1 MLNILYFL
9 RFTLSLQSKR
19 IRFVKIQKISILA
32 LPVMLAGCSASKYV
46 QEGEYI
52 LNKVEVKSDSA
63 AYDAG
68 ALKQYVR
75 QKEKPKLFSL
85 FNNPFSKK
93 PVVYDELQ
101 AQLSCRDLLT
111 AMQNQGFMHAGV
123 SLHTEIHGEEKTNRV
138 EKTNGV
144 EKTDSLAN
152 KSRKKA
158 PKVDVT
164 YMLHPGE
171 PFYIGKVEYDIEDK
185 NIEQILKLDEPE
197 NQKLKPGMRFT
208 VDALDAE
215 RKRIANLLLN
225 DGYFRFN
232 KDFIQFSADTI
243 AGQKD
248 IAVTLNLLKY
258 KANSSAP
265 ETDHPRYE
273 IRNINYLS
281 NDSDR
286 IHLRH
291 RVLLNATAMEEGKP
305 YSASALQRTYNNF
318 ARLQAVKY
326 TNISFKEVTD
336 AQMDNV
342 SDSKSDSKSD
352 SISDSTVN
360 RLLDCN
366 IQISTNKPSNISFQ
380 PEGTN
385 TAGDLGAA
393 ASLTYTNRNLFRG
406 SEQLSIELR
415 GAYEAITGLEGYQDQ
430 NYQEYS
436 VEGKVVFP
444 RFMAPFLSKNFRRR
458 QTANSELSVS
468 WDLQNRPEF
477 HRRVFSTAWRYRW
490 TEPRHHLAW
499 RFDLLD
505 LNYVYMPWISETFK
519 RDYLDDADNRNAILR
534 YNYEDL
540 FIMKIGFGLT
550 YSDGVDAFR
559 LNVESAGNLLD
570 GFSRALRF
578 KTNAH
583 GQSTFLNIA
592 YAQYAKF
599 DFDYTHLFR
608 FDDRNALAL
617 HADLG
622 VAYPYGNSTVLPFE
636 KRYFSGGANSVRGW
650 GVRELG
656 PGGYKGND
664 GRIDFINQTG
674 DLKFDL
680 NAEYRTSLFWKFE
693 GALFVD
699 AGNIWTL
706 RNYADQPNG
715 QFRFDKFYKQIAA
728 AYGMGIRLNFDYFIL
743 RFDMGMKAINPAY
756 ESGDEHWAIIHPK
769 FSRDFAF
776 HFAVGLPF

>member
-1 MLNILYFL
+1 M
-9 RFTLSLQSKR
+9 K
-19 IRFVKIQKISILA
+19 VQKISILA

-85 FNNPFSKK
+85 FHNPFSKK
-93 PVVYDELQ
+93 PVVYDTLQ

-111 AMQNQGFMHAGV
+111 AMQNQGFLHAGV
-123 SLHTEIHGEEKTNRV
+123 TLQTEIHGQ
-138 EKTNGV
+138 
-144 EKTDSLAN
+144 EKTDSIAE

-171 PFYIGKVEYDIEDK
+171 PFHIGKVEYDIEDK

-197 NQKLKPGMRFT
+197 NQKIKPGMRFT

-215 RKRIANLLLN
+215 RKRIANRLLD

-258 KANSSAP
+258 KANSNAP

-273 IRNINYLS
+273 IRNISYQS

-291 RVLLNATAMEEGKP
+291 RVLLNATALEEGKP

-326 TNISFKEVTD
+326 TNIRFSEVAGNEID
-336 AQMDNV
+336 SASV
-342 SDSKSDSKSD
+342 ST
-352 SISDSTVN
+352 SDSTMN
-360 RLLDCN
+360 RLLDCH
-366 IQISTNKPSNISFQ
+366 IQISTNKPSTISFQ

-406 SEQLSIELR
+406 SEQLSIQLR

-436 VEGKVVFP
+436 IESKLVFP
-444 RFMAPFLSKNFRRR
+444 RFVAPLLSKNFRRR
-458 QTANSELSVS
+458 QTANTEYSVA

-477 HRRVFSTAWRYRW
+477 HRRVFSMAWRYRW
-490 TEPRHHLAW
+490 AEPRHHLNW

-519 RDYLDDADNRNAILR
+519 RDYLDDVDNRNAILR
-534 YNYEDL
+534 YNYEDI
-540 FIMKIGFGLT
+540 FIMKMGFGLN

-559 LNVESAGNLLD
+559 LNVESSGNLLSA
-570 GFSRALRF
+570 FSKALNF
-578 KTNAH
+578 KINSQ
-583 GQSTFLNIA
+583 GQRTFINIA
-592 YAQYAKF
+592 YAQYAKA
-599 DFDYTHLFR
+599 DFDYTHLVR
-608 FDDRNALAL
+608 FDDRNVLAL
-617 HADLG
+617 HAG
-622 VAYPYGNSTVLPFE
+622 IGIAYPYGNSKVLPFE

-715 QFRFDKFYKQIAA
+715 QFKIDKFYKQIAA

-769 FSRDFAF
+769 LSRDFAF

>member
-1 MLNILYFL
+1 M
-9 RFTLSLQSKR
+9 
-19 IRFVKIQKISILA
+19 
-32 LPVMLAGCSASKYV
+32 
-46 QEGEYI
+46 E
-52 LNKVEVKSDSA
+52 SDSDD
-63 AYDAG
+63 YDAG

-85 FNNPFSKK
+85 FKNPFSRK
-93 PVVYDELQ
+93 PVIYDTLQ
-101 AQLSCRDLLT
+101 ARLTCQDLVK

-123 SLHTEIHGEEKTNRV
+123 SLNTTTEG
-138 EKTNGV
+138 
-144 EKTDSLAN
+144 
-152 KSRKKA
+152 KKLDA
-158 PKVDVT
+158 Q
-164 YMLHPGE
+164 YILHPGI
-171 PFYIGKVEYDIEDK
+171 PYVMGKVEYDVEDE
-185 NIEQILKLDEPE
+185 NIQNILHLDDPD
-197 NQKLKPGMRFT
+197 NQNLKPGMRFS
-208 VDALDAE
+208 VEALDNE
-215 RKRIANLLLN
+215 RKRIANLLMD

-232 KDFIQFSADTI
+232 KDFIYFSADTI
-243 AGQKD
+243 AGQND
-248 IAVTLNLLKY
+248 IALTLHLTKY
-258 KANSSAP
+258 KASSNAP
-265 ETDHPRYE
+265 ETDHPRYQ

-286 IHLRH
+286 IHLR
-291 RVLLNATAMEEGKP
+291 RQVLLNATALKEGRP

-326 TNISFKEVTD
+326 TNIRFAEVP
-336 AQMDNV
+336 
-342 SDSKSDSKSD
+342 DSNRIAYVGESQNTGDDDS
-352 SISDSTVN
+352 N

-366 IQISTNKPSNISFQ
+366 IQVSTNKPSTISFQ

-385 TAGDLGAA
+385 TAGDFGAA

-430 NYQEYS
+430 NYTEYS
-436 VEGKVVFP
+436 VEGKLVFP
-444 RFMAPFLSKNFRRR
+444 RFVAPFLSKNFRRR

-490 TEPRHHLAW
+490 AEPRHHLAW

-519 RDYLDDADNRNAILR
+519 KDYLDNVDNRNAILR
-534 YNYEDL
+534 YNYEDI
-540 FIMKIGFGLT
+540 FIMKMGFGLT
-550 YSDGVDAFR
+550 YSNGVDAFR

-570 GFSRALRF
+570 GFS
-578 KTNAH
+578 KTLGFRTNSQ
-583 GQSTFLNIA
+583 GQHTFLNIA

-599 DFDYTHLFR
+599 DFDYTHLLQL
-608 FDDRNALAL
+608 DKRNALAL
-617 HADLG
+617 HAGLG

-656 PGGYKGND
+656 PGKYKGND

-674 DLKFDL
+674 DLKLDL
-680 NAEYRTSLFWKFE
+680 NAEYRTALFWKFE
-693 GALFVD
+693 GALFLD

-706 RNYADQPNG
+706 RNYAEQPGG
-715 QFRFDKFYKQIAA
+715 QFKINEFYKQIAA
-728 AYGMGIRLNFDYFIL
+728 AYGLGLRLNFDYFIL
-743 RFDMGMKAINPAY
+743 RLDMGMKAINPAY

-769 FSRDFAF
+769 LSRDFSF

>member
-1 MLNILYFL
+1 M
-9 RFTLSLQSKR
+9 
-19 IRFVKIQKISILA
+19 V
-32 LPVMLAGCSASKYV
+32 LAGCSASKYV

-138 EKTNGV
+138 EKTDGV

-326 TNISFKEVTD
+326 TNISFKEVVD

-342 SDSKSDSKSD
+342 SDSKSG

-436 VEGKVVFP
+436 IESKLVFP
-444 RFMAPFLSKNFRRR
+444 RFVAPLLSKNFRRR
-458 QTANSELSVS
+458 QTANTEYSVA

-477 HRRVFSTAWRYRW
+477 HRRVFSMAWRYRW
-490 TEPRHHLAW
+490 AEPRHHLNW

-519 RDYLDDADNRNAILR
+519 RDYLDDVDNRNAILR
-534 YNYEDL
+534 YNYEDI
-540 FIMKIGFGLT
+540 FIMKMGFGLT
-550 YSDGVDAFR
+550 YSDEVDAFR
-559 LNVESAGNLLD
+559 LNVESSGNLLSA
-570 GFSRALRF
+570 FSKALNF
-578 KTNAH
+578 KINSQ
-583 GQSTFLNIA
+583 GQRTFINIA
-592 YAQYAKF
+592 YAQYAKA
-599 DFDYTHLFR
+599 DFDYTHLVR
-608 FDDRNALAL
+608 FDDRNVLAL
-617 HADLG
+617 HAGIG
-622 VAYPYGNSTVLPFE
+622 VAYPYGNSKVLPFE

-674 DLKFDL
+674 DMKLDL
-680 NAEYRTSLFWKFE
+680 NAEYRTPLFWKFE

-706 RNYADQPNG
+706 RKYDEQPNG
-715 QFRFDKFYKQIAA
+715 QFKLDKFYKQIAA
-728 AYGMGIRLNFDYFIL
+728 AYGMGLRLNFDYFIL

-769 FSRDFAF
+769 LSRDFAF

>member
-1 MLNILYFL
+1 M
-9 RFTLSLQSKR
+9 
-19 IRFVKIQKISILA
+19 KIQKISILA

-123 SLHTEIHGEEKTNRV
+123 SLHTEIHGE
-138 EKTNGV
+138 

-715 QFRFDKFYKQIAA
+715 QFRFHKFYKQIAA

>member
-1 MLNILYFL
+1 MYFL

-138 EKTNGV
+138 EKTDGVEKTHGV
-144 EKTDSLAN
+144 EKTDSIAN
-152 KSRKKA
+152 KSRKKV

-171 PFYIGKVEYDIEDK
+171 PFHIGKVEYDIEDK

-336 AQMDNV
+336 
-342 SDSKSDSKSD
+342 SGK
-352 SISDSTVN
+352 
-360 RLLDCN
+360 LDCN

-436 VEGKVVFP
+436 IESKLVFP
-444 RFMAPFLSKNFRRR
+444 RFVAPLLSKTFRRR
-458 QTANSELSVS
+458 QTANTEYSVA

-477 HRRVFSTAWRYRW
+477 HRRVFSMAWRYRW
-490 TEPRHHLAW
+490 AEPRHHLNW

-519 RDYLDDADNRNAILR
+519 RDYLDDVDNRNAILR
-534 YNYEDL
+534 YNYEDI
-540 FIMKIGFGLT
+540 FIMKMGFGLT
-550 YSDGVDAFR
+550 YSDEVDAFR
-559 LNVESAGNLLD
+559 LNVESSGNLLSA
-570 GFSRALRF
+570 FSKALNF
-578 KTNAH
+578 KINSQ
-583 GQSTFLNIA
+583 GQRTFINIA
-592 YAQYAKF
+592 YAQYAKA
-599 DFDYTHLFR
+599 DFDYTHLVR
-608 FDDRNALAL
+608 FDDRNVLAL
-617 HADLG
+617 HAGIG
-622 VAYPYGNSTVLPFE
+622 VAYPYGNSKVLPFE

-674 DLKFDL
+674 DMKLDL
-680 NAEYRTSLFWKFE
+680 NAEYRTPLFWKFE

-706 RNYADQPNG
+706 RKYDEQPNG
-715 QFRFDKFYKQIAA
+715 QFKLDKFYKQIAA
-728 AYGMGIRLNFDYFIL
+728 AYGMGLRLNFDYFIL

-769 FSRDFAF
+769 LSRDFAF

>member
-123 SLHTEIHGEEKTNRV
+123 SLHTEIHGE
-138 EKTNGV
+138 

-415 GAYEAITGLEGYQDQ
+415 GAYEAIT
-430 NYQEYS
+430 
-436 VEGKVVFP
+436 
-444 RFMAPFLSKNFRRR
+444 
-458 QTANSELSVS
+458 
-468 WDLQNRPEF
+468 
-477 HRRVFSTAWRYRW
+477 
-490 TEPRHHLAW
+490 
-499 RFDLLD
+499 
-505 LNYVYMPWISETFK
+505 
-519 RDYLDDADNRNAILR
+519 
-534 YNYEDL
+534 
-540 FIMKIGFGLT
+540 
-550 YSDGVDAFR
+550 
-559 LNVESAGNLLD
+559 
-570 GFSRALRF
+570 
-578 KTNAH
+578 
-583 GQSTFLNIA
+583 
-592 YAQYAKF
+592 
-599 DFDYTHLFR
+599 
-608 FDDRNALAL
+608 
-617 HADLG
+617 
-622 VAYPYGNSTVLPFE
+622 
-636 KRYFSGGANSVRGW
+636 
-650 GVRELG
+650 
-656 PGGYKGND
+656 
-664 GRIDFINQTG
+664 
-674 DLKFDL
+674 
-680 NAEYRTSLFWKFE
+680 
-693 GALFVD
+693 
-699 AGNIWTL
+699 
-706 RNYADQPNG
+706 
-715 QFRFDKFYKQIAA
+715 
-728 AYGMGIRLNFDYFIL
+728 
-743 RFDMGMKAINPAY
+743 
-756 ESGDEHWAIIHPK
+756 
-769 FSRDFAF
+769 
-776 HFAVGLPF
+776 

>member
-1 MLNILYFL
+1 M
-9 RFTLSLQSKR
+9 
-19 IRFVKIQKISILA
+19 V
-32 LPVMLAGCSASKYV
+32 LAGCSASKYV

-63 AYDAG
+63 EYDAG

-85 FNNPFSKK
+85 FHNPFSKK

-123 SLHTEIHGEEKTNRV
+123 SLHTEIHGEEKT
-138 EKTNGV
+138 
-144 EKTDSLAN
+144 DSLAN

-171 PFYIGKVEYDIEDK
+171 PFHIGKVEYDIEDK

-336 AQMDNV
+336 
-342 SDSKSDSKSD
+342 SGK
-352 SISDSTVN
+352 
-360 RLLDCN
+360 LDCN

-622 VAYPYGNSTVLPFE
+622 VAYPYGNSTMLPFE

>member
-123 SLHTEIHGEEKTNRV
+123 SLHTEIHGE
-138 EKTNGV
+138 

-415 GAYEAITGLEGYQDQ
+415 GAYEVITGLEGYQDQ